1 MSKKVTDIVGY
12 FGPLGFFIAFLLGK
26 RQESRFHLNQALVLL
41 ILSMAL
47 SALQK
52 VAGWIPLLGTPLQLL
67 LGLLSFLVFL
77 IWLMALASAIGGK
90 EKPMPFLGWVK
101 LI

>member
-12 FGPLGFFIAFLLGK
+12 FGPLGFFLAYLLGQ
-26 RQESRFHLNQALVLL
+26 RQESRFHLNQSLVLL
-41 ILSMAL
+41 ILSLAL

-52 VAGWIPLLGTPLQLL
+52 VASWIPLLGTLLQIL
-67 LGLLSFLVFL
+67 LGFVSFLVFI
-77 IWLMALASAIGGK
+77 IWILALASAIGGK